1 VRGCRRGLNLLSPI
15 SFIIWEKRG
24 DVKRRKLKKN
34 IVISEN
40 EP

>member
-1 VRGCRRGLNLLSPI
+1 MQAGTKPPVPI